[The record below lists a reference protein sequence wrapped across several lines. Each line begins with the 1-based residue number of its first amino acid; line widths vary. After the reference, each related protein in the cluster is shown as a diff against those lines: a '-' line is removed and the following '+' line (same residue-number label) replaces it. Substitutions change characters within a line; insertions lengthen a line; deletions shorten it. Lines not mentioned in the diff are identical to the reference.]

1 MQRWPLNRIQRWI
14 IFVVST
20 VAGFYALRFAL
31 FIFLVAYMLYQRD
44 FMDVSAKNGRGDVAS
59 AETDFYEVSDQRV
72 KTVIRLHRAG
82 HWFLTTLVEARSFEV
97 LVGLHWR
104 NDDTL
109 DVQLDFGCEPQM
121 EHPATAVGPILIVY
135 HWGDPGHVPGIGYES
150 FRRRDLPPKPCPAIG
165 AEAMPRVTE
174 PPLIPTP

>member
-1 MQRWPLNRIQRWI
+1 
-14 IFVVST
+14 
-20 VAGFYALRFAL
+20 
-31 FIFLVAYMLYQRD
+31 MLYQRD

-59 AETDFYEVSDQRV
+59 AETDFYEV
-72 KTVIRLHRAG
+72 
-82 HWFLTTLVEARSFEV
+82 VEARSFEV

-150 FRRRDLPPKPCPAIG
+150 FRRRDLPPEPCPAIG